1 MKKKYG
7 FGKKVALPFGAAY
20 DSLIKA
26 LQDEGFGIVM
36 EINVSETLKNK
47 INHDM
52 PPYRIIGACKPP
64 FAKRA
69 IEADASIGLLLPCNV
84 VLREDASGQVHAE
97 FMDTTTILPLAENGE
112 INGIADEISMKL
124 ERVMASLPS

>member
-1 MKKKYG
+1 MTRKYG
-7 FGKKVALPFGAAY
+7 FGKPVALPFTAA
-20 DSLIKA
+20 LECVTKT

-64 FAKRA
+64 YAKRA
-69 IEADASIGLLLPCNV
+69 IEADPSIGLLLPCNIV
-84 VLREDASGQVHAE
+84 VREDAGGLVHVE
-97 FMDTTTILPLAENGE
+97 FMDTTAILPLAENDE
-112 INGIADEISMKL
+112 INGIADEIRMKL
-124 ERVMASLPS
+124 ERVMAALP

>member
-1 MKKKYG
+1 MNKNYG
-7 FGKKVALPFGAAY
+7 FGKRVALPFTAAY
-20 DSLIKA
+20 DCLMKA

-64 FAKRA
+64 FAKNA
-69 IEADASIGLLLPCNV
+69 IEADPSIGLLLPCNI
-84 VLREDASGQVHAE
+84 VLREDSEGQVHAG
-97 FMDTTTILPLAENGE
+97 FMDTKAILALAQNAK
-112 INGIADEISMKL
+112 IDGIADETYRKL
-124 ERVMASLPS
+124 ERVMSALP